1 MKQHRFEHWS
11 EIKYL
16 KDIVTNPMITVGEYS
31 YYSGYY
37 DHHDFEDG
45 CVRYLWGDEKSRRLF
60 NPIEDHGWHI
70 DKLIIGN
77 YVCIA
82 SGVVILMGGNHNH
95 HPEWITVY
103 PFVDQIET
111 SYAPKG
117 DTIIE
122 SDVWIGMNAM
132 IMPGVTIGEGAIVAA
147 GSVVAKDVPPYTI
160 VGGNPAKEIK
170 KRFTDGEIEKLKEM
184 RWFDWERE
192 KVERAGQI
200 LSSSSV
206 NQLYDFYQKEI
217 KPYV

>member
-1 MKQHRFEHWS
+1 MKQNRFEHWS

-37 DHHDFEDG
+37 DDHDFEDG
-45 CVRYLWGDEKSRRLF
+45 CVRYMWGDEKSRQLF
-60 NPIEDHGWHI
+60 NPIEDYGWHI

-82 SGVVILMGGNHNH
+82 SGVIILMGGNHNH
-95 HPEWITVY
+95 HSDWITVY

-122 SDVWIGMNAM
+122 SDAWIGMNAM

-147 GSVVAKDVPPYTI
+147 GSVVAKDVAPYTI
-160 VGGNPAKEIK
+160 VGGNPAKVIK
-170 KRFTDGEIEKLKEM
+170 KRFTDAEIEKLKEM

-192 KVERAGQI
+192 KIEQASHI
-200 LSSSSV
+200 LSSSSI
-206 NQLYDFYQKEI
+206 NRLYEFYQKEI
-217 KPYV
+217 LPHV

>member
-1 MKQHRFEHWS
+1 MKQHRFDHWS

-16 KDIVTNPMITVGEYS
+16 KDIVKNPMIKVGEYS

-37 DHHDFEDG
+37 DNHDFEDG
-45 CVRYLWGDEKSRRLF
+45 CVRYLWGDEKSRKLF

-82 SGVVILMGGNHNH
+82 SGVIILMGGNHNH

-103 PFVDQIET
+103 PFVEQIKT

-117 DTIIE
+117 DTVIE
-122 SDVWIGMNAM
+122 SDAWIGMNAM

-160 VGGNPAKEIK
+160 VGGNPAQQIK
-170 KRFTDGEIEKLKEM
+170 KRFTDEEIEKLKEM

-192 KVERAGQI
+192 KVEQVSHI

-217 KPYV
+217 KP

>member
-16 KDIVTNPMITVGEYS
+16 KDIVTNPMISVGEYS

-45 CVRYLWGDEKSRRLF
+45 CVRYLWGDAKSRRLF
-60 NPIEDHGWHI
+60 NPIEDYGWHI

-82 SGVVILMGGNHNH
+82 SGVIILMGGNHNH

-103 PFVDQIET
+103 PFVDQIEA

-117 DTIIE
+117 DTVIE
-122 SDVWIGMNAM
+122 SDAWIGMNAM
-132 IMPGVTIGEGAIVAA
+132 IMPGMTIGEGAIVAA
-147 GSVVAKDVPPYTI
+147 GSVVTKDVPPYSI

-170 KRFTDGEIEKLKEM
+170 KRFADEDIEKLMEM
-184 RWFDWERE
+184 RWYDWERE
-192 KVERAGQI
+192 QIERAAHI
-200 LSSSSV
+200 FSSSSV
-206 NQLYDFYQKEI
+206 HRLYDYYQKEI
-217 KPYV
+217 KPCI

>member
-1 MKQHRFEHWS
+1 MKQHRYEHWS

-16 KDIVTNPMITVGEYS
+16 KDIVTNAMIQVGEYS

-103 PFVDQIET
+103 PFVEQIET
-111 SYAPKG
+111 SYLPKG
-117 DTIIE
+117 DTVIE
-122 SDVWIGMNAM
+122 SDAWIGMNAM

-160 VGGNPAKEIK
+160 VGGNPAKEIR
-170 KRFTDGEIEKLKEM
+170 KRFAEEEIEKLKEM
-184 RWFDWERE
+184 RWFDWKRE
-192 KVERAGQI
+192 KIERVSHI

-206 NQLYDFYQKEI
+206 DQLYDFYQKEI